1 MARMRLGAALLVPH
15 PIAAEIEGL
24 RRACGDGARSRVMP
38 HLTLVPPVNV
48 SESRLGEALALL
60 RAAAAIAS
68 DLTLSLG
75 PPASFL
81 PDSPTLYLRVTGEQ
95 LGLLHAVR
103 DALFK
108 PPLERPLT
116 FPFVPHVT
124 LADDMAP
131 DRIASAVSALRDFV
145 VDVTFE
151 SVHLLRELRDD
162 AGVRWSPIAG
172 QRFGPPI
179 VVGRGGY
186 ELELSVGD
194 VADPAALAL
203 LDSSGDAGEPSSRGW
218 TPLVVTA
225 RHRGELVGVISG
237 ATRDGC
243 SRLDA
248 LVVREGERGRGIG
261 HHLRARFVA
270 EGGTVV
276 GGAAADR

>member
-1 MARMRLGAALLVPH
+1 MRLGAALLVPH
-15 PIAAEIEGL
+15 PIAVEIEGL
-24 RRACGDGARSRVMP
+24 RRACGDGARARVVP

-48 SESRLGEALALL
+48 SESRVGEALARL
-60 RAAAAIAS
+60 RAAATSTS
-68 DLTLSLG
+68 DLRLTLG

-81 PDSPTLYLRVTGEQ
+81 PDSPTLYLQVTGEQ
-95 LGLLHAVR
+95 LDVLHEVR

-131 DRIASAVSALRDFV
+131 DRISAAVSALRDFV

-151 SVHLLRELRDD
+151 RVHLLRELRDD

-179 VVGRGGY
+179 VVGRGGF
-186 ELELSVGD
+186 ELELAVGD
-194 VADPAALAL
+194 VADPDARAL
-203 LDSSGDAGEPSSRGW
+203 LGSSSDEDEPPTGGW
-218 TPLVVTA
+218 TPLVVSA
-225 RHRGELVGVISG
+225 RHRGELVGVITG
-237 ATRDGC
+237 ATRNGC
-243 SRLDA
+243 SRVDA
-248 LVVREGERGRGIG
+248 VVVREGERGHGIG